1 MKKLILSMVFATMFI
16 ACADNSVCPS
26 PEYTQPE
33 QDTTY
38 TQPIQDTTYN
48 PIQDTTDTNSVTP
61 DTTSET
67 PVYYD
72 VIIGGICTDMNVHS
86 TGTLTGKSDTD
97 VFTLNWL
104 NKCLD
109 TRKLYDEHMSFTEDN
124 YTLDQTITILTD
136 NLSFDSNLVNSLL
149 TQVGNSGSIVYIYN
163 TNSGL
168 NFLYIRYLGEN

>member
-1 MKKLILSMVFATMFI
+1 MKKLILSMIFATMFI
-16 ACADNSVCPS
+16 ACADNNVCVA

-33 QDTTY
+33 QDTTAV
-38 TQPIQDTTYN
+38 QDTTFEPVY
-48 PIQDTTDTNSVTP
+48 DTTDTNSVTP

-67 PVYYD
+67 PVYYE
-72 VIIGGICTDMNVHS
+72 VIIGGICSDMNVQS

-97 VFTLNWL
+97 VFTLNWIG
-104 NKCLD
+104 KCID
-109 TRKLYDEHMSFTEDN
+109 SGKLYAESMSYIEDN
-124 YTLDQTITILTD
+124 YTLDRIVTILTD

-149 TQVGNSGSIVYIYN
+149 SQVGNSGSIVHIYN